1 MQKHFP
7 GIQLDGY
14 IFSGGLQ
21 FDDIGMIENVHN
33 LNINVSELIED
44 KALPQLKFS
53 NYQNKGKYDG
63 GSPGYVREANDPF
76 GVPIFE

>member
-1 MQKHFP
+1 M
-7 GIQLDGY
+7 L
-14 IFSGGLQ
+14 
-21 FDDIGMIENVHN
+21 ENVHN

-53 NYQNKGKYDG
+53 KYENKGTYDG

-76 GVPIFE
+76 DVSFSE